1 MIKAIIFDCF
11 GVFIGDVT
19 KARVQE
25 LEKSSLKRANEFRA
39 LTHAVDKGVLS
50 DSEGV
55 VSQAELL
62 GVSANEFL
70 ALRTQGEV
78 RNEEL
83 VEFTKT
89 LKGKYKLAML
99 SNINSRQRLDA
110 RFLPGQLDE
119 LFDIVVASGDVGY
132 IKPQPEI
139 YQITIEKLGVLPEE
153 CVLVDDIELFCEAA
167 RTVGMQAIQFLNTQQ
182 VITDLTTL
190 IDRGEKIY

>member
-19 KARVQE
+19 KASVLE
-25 LEKSSLKRANEFRA
+25 LEKTHPKRAEEFRA

-62 GVSANEFL
+62 GIPVEEFI
-70 ALRTQGEV
+70 ALRVKGEV
-78 RNEEL
+78 RNEAL
-83 VEFTKT
+83 IEFVKT

-99 SNINSRQRLDA
+99 SNINSRQRLEA

-119 LFDIVVASGDVGY
+119 LFDTVVASGDVGY
-132 IKPQPEI
+132 IKPQPQI
-139 YQITIEKLGVLPEE
+139 YQITAERLGVLPEE
-153 CVLVDDIELFCEAA
+153 CVLIDDIELFCEAA
-167 RTVGMQAIQFLNTQQ
+167 RAVGMQAIRFMDTQQ
-182 VITDLTTL
+182 VIKDVNTL